1 MFRYY
6 FLKIYCNENKTRKI
20 QMQQWFC
27 IQKYTFTCFTHYIQM
42 VLLRLRD
49 GNLSILLFYRGA
61 KSSLQTNSFFRFFLD
76 ITYASQGKA
85 TEKQCVVS

>member
-1 MFRYY
+1 MKIKRET
-6 FLKIYCNENKTRKI
+6 LKCSTDSVFK
-20 QMQQWFC
+20 
-27 IQKYTFTCFTHYIQM
+27 KYTFICFTHYIQM

-85 TEKQCVVS
+85 KEKQCVVS

>member
-1 MFRYY
+1 
-6 FLKIYCNENKTRKI
+6 
-20 QMQQWFC
+20 
-27 IQKYTFTCFTHYIQM
+27 M
-42 VLLRLRD
+42 VLLRSRD
-49 GNLSILLFYRGA
+49 GNLSILLFYLGA